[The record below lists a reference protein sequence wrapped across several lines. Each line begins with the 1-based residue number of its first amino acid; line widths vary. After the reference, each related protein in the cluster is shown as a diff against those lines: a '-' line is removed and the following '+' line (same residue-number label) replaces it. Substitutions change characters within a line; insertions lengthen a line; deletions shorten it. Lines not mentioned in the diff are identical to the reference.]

1 MRILNKDHYSYY
13 KEKSKSPLSYEQ
25 YNSFLY
31 GNGDSMYDWRTKEVC
46 KEFGLMQDIIHT
58 IVHSAS
64 MFPIPYGLGNIY
76 VTKKKNR
83 VMEFPSGKI
92 FKKRSVNWK
101 ETKQKGSLVFHENVH
116 TDEYI
121 YKIKWDTSYHHYR
134 NKTLYKFK
142 PSRGFQR
149 YIAFMKEKNP
159 QLDYLEDV

>member
-1 MRILNKDHYSYY
+1 MRILNKDHYSNY
-13 KEKSKSPLSYEQ
+13 KLKSKSPLSYEK

-46 KEFGLMQDIIHT
+46 KEAGLMQDIIDT
-58 IVHSAS
+58 IVNSAS
-64 MFPIPYGLGNIY
+64 MFPLPYGLGNIY
-76 VTKKKNR
+76 VTKKKNKII
-83 VMEFPSGKI
+83 EFANGKL
-92 FKKRSVNWK
+92 FKRRSINWK

-116 TDEYI
+116 TDEYV
-121 YKIKWDTSYHHYR
+121 YRIKWDTSYYHFR